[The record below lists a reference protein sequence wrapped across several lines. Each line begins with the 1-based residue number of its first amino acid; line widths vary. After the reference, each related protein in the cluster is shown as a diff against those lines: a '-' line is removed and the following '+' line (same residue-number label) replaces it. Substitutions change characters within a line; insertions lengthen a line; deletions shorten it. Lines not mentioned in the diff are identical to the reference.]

1 MPEDFQI
8 SLASQSPVSV
18 PRSSISVCMNQ
29 SIFRVSA
36 PSLLRSW
43 HYPLLVAVPEVV
55 LFILLSFQ
63 TCPSWQTLWNEDSQ
77 ELRIGWDED
86 LLEAWFCQ
94 NRYSYP
100 YPLPGFPG
108 DLDGKESTCS
118 AGDLAS
124 IPELGRS
131 PGGGHGNPLQY
142 SCLENLHGQRSL
154 AGYSPRGNKE
164 LDTIERLST
173 AQHRGYI
180 RQKKERQGLSF

>member
-18 PRSSISVCMNQ
+18 PRSSVSLCMNQ
-29 SIFRVSA
+29 SIFGVSA
-36 PSLLRSW
+36 SSLLRSW
-43 HYPLLVAVPEVV
+43 HYPPLVAVLKVV
-55 LFILLSFQ
+55 LFILLRFQ

-77 ELRIGWDED
+77 ELHIGWDED

-118 AGDLAS
+118 AGDLGL
-124 IPELGRS
+124 IPGSGRS
-131 PGGGHGNPLQY
+131 PREGNDYPLQY
-142 SCLENLHGQRSL
+142 SCWKFPSAEKPGGLHDWVTNLT
-154 AGYSPRGNKE
+154 
-164 LDTIERLST
+164 LD
-173 AQHRGYI
+173 
-180 RQKKERQGLSF
+180 